1 MDGQGLLYTKLS
13 HIQDRA
19 MLKVL
24 QASQLGLHD
33 VEDKFG
39 IEEERATDF
48 SQNGNLFHLIWTS
61 MNERCWAKRK
71 QTLRIWLSILQAM
84 KKS

>member
-13 HIQDRA
+13 HIQDRAA

-48 SQNGNLFHLIWTS
+48 FTEWQSFPSNLD
-61 MNERCWAKRK
+61 EYE
-71 QTLRIWLSILQAM
+71 
-84 KKS
+84 